1 MSTPDSK
8 KVVIAA
14 LAGNLAIATCKFAAA
29 FLSGSTATLAE
40 AVHSLA
46 DTGNQALLLIGIRL
60 SSRAPDERFP
70 FGRSGEKYFWP
81 FVVALMLFSV
91 GGAFAMWDGIE
102 HVMHPVTDQGS
113 RLWSYGVL
121 GVSFTFEAM
130 SFRVAWKEFKVLA
143 RGKPWITAVR
153 EARDPTIPLVLAED
167 TTALI
172 GLTIALVAVTLSHV
186 TGQAFWDP
194 AGSIAI
200 GLLLATVAIVLARNT
215 HTLLVGA
222 SADPEEQGHALA
234 LTESV
239 EGVERV
245 TQILTFHVGPDVV
258 ILAMKVAFAEAMN
271 ARQIEDCINE
281 AERRIRAELPLMR
294 KIFIEVDAN
303 GDGRGV
309 ERARDAWAKKQRE
322 SATDYGPRGGSSAG
336 GAKATKGDAKSA
348 DAKDADAKG
357 GKGGDGG
364 KGGKGGKAGPEAAA

>member
-1 MSTPDSK
+1 MSGGPDTK

-14 LAGNLAIATCKFAAA
+14 LAGNLAIASCKFGAA

-46 DTGNQALLLIGIRL
+46 DTGNQGLLLVGIRL
-60 SSRAPDERFP
+60 AARPADERFP

-91 GGAFAMWDGIE
+91 GGAFAVWDGID
-102 HVMHPVTDQGS
+102 HIFHPSQDHGS
-113 RLWSYGVL
+113 RLWSFGVL
-121 GVSFTFEAM
+121 GVSFLFEAM
-130 SFRVAWKEFKVLA
+130 SFRVAWKEFKLLA
-143 RGKPWITAVR
+143 KGKPWIVAVR

-167 TTALI
+167 TTALF
-172 GLTIALVAVTLSHV
+172 GLSIALLAVTLSQI
-186 TGQAFWDP
+186 TGQPWWDP
-194 AGSIAI
+194 LGSVLI
-200 GLLLATVAIVLARNT
+200 GILLAVVAIVLARNT

-239 EGVERV
+239 QGIDRV

-258 ILAMKVAFAEAMN
+258 LLAMKIAFDKEMKAPE
-271 ARQIEDCINE
+271 IEECINE

-309 ERARDAWAKKQRE
+309 EKARAAWAARQKKDK
-322 SATDYGPRGGSSAG
+322 AAYGPMA
-336 GAKATKGDAKSA
+336 
-348 DAKDADAKG
+348 
-357 GKGGDGG
+357 
-364 KGGKGGKAGPEAAA
+364 EAEEPG